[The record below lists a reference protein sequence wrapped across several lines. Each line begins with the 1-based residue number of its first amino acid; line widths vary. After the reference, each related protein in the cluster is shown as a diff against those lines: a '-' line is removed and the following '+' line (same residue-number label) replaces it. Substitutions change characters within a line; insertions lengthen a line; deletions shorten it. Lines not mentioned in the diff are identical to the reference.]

1 LALEDDPGILDPA
14 KPRRASGVYN
24 LPSIPFCSLIMIR
37 RLSRRLTLKW
47 LSSLAVL
54 GFLPKREATA
64 QEAGDRLDRWDRTP
78 DRVFLGGEFWANP
91 MEDWQVRDGWAECL
105 VSSGNRSIHSLTKA
119 LRRADGS
126 FTMSVRLQKPEGLE
140 NDGGAGFR
148 IGVRSDI
155 DEYRS
160 NCFANGGVDAGI
172 SGDQLFLGRDSVKL
186 EKPFVSGECR
196 LVLTGR
202 PGEGPRYQLEL
213 TASAPDGT
221 ILGSIAFSAQKKFV
235 TGNLALVSQAKREPK
250 GRQEAAAWR
259 FTDWRASGDALE
271 ATPDHRFGPILWTM
285 YSLSDS
291 RGDEG
296 FVMKLSALTGP
307 LAKSAPQEV
316 ELLVEKGGAWQS
328 LGKELL
334 DPDAWAAT
342 FRIPKWDEKA
352 ETPYKVV
359 YREKLSDGSE
369 VVDEWSGKIKANPS
383 GRPLRLGALTCQNDY
398 AFPYEPVAKNL
409 VKLDPD
415 LLYFSGDQLYENH
428 GGFGIIRAPADPA
441 ILNYLRKFYQH
452 GWAFREAMR
461 HAPTICIPD
470 DHDVFQ
476 GNYWGEGGK
485 PMVDSEQDRGASSKG
500 GYVQPVKMVNVV
512 HKTNAGHHPDYYD
525 TTAIEQGM
533 SVYYGD
539 MVYGGV
545 GFAILGDRQ
554 FKSGPEH
561 VKVDG
566 PRADHVV
573 GKDFDTKALDLPGL
587 VLLGERQEK
596 FLEAWGDD
604 WRGHSM
610 KVLLSQ
616 TLFANAATHHG
627 SADGYLKA
635 DLDSGGWPQTPR
647 DRAVTILRKSKA
659 LHVNGDQHLTTMAQY
674 GVEKQRDSN
683 WSFCTPAI
691 AVGYPRWWRPDDL
704 GMPHANRPR
713 HGLPDTGEYL
723 DGFGNE
729 FYVYAVG
736 NPIEPVAK
744 NRYEKAHEKA
754 SGFGLITIDTEAKTY
769 LCESFRFLVDAT
781 NGKPENQFPGW
792 PVTIHQEEN
801 AGANRLG

>member
-1 LALEDDPGILDPA
+1 
-14 KPRRASGVYN
+14 
-24 LPSIPFCSLIMIR
+24 MIR

-47 LSSLAVL
+47 LSSLAVF
-54 GFLPKREATA
+54 GIVPKREAEA
-64 QEAGDRLDRWDRTP
+64 QETGDRLDRWDRTP

-91 MEDWQVRDGWAECL
+91 MEDWQVREGWAECL
-105 VSSGNRSIHSLTKA
+105 VSSGNRSIHSLGKA
-119 LRRADGS
+119 LRRADCS
-126 FTMSVRLQKPEGLE
+126 FTMSVRLFKPVGLGK
-140 NDGGAGFR
+140 DGGAGFR

-160 NCFANGGVDAGI
+160 NCFANGGIDAVI
-172 SGDQLFLGRDSVKL
+172 SGDQLLLGRDSVKL

-196 LVLTGR
+196 LVLTGK
-202 PGEGPRYQLEL
+202 PGEGPRYELEL
-213 TASAPDGT
+213 TATSPDGT
-221 ILGSIAFSAQKKFV
+221 TMGSIAFSAQKQFV
-235 TGNLALVSQAKREPK
+235 TGNIALVSQAKLEPK
-250 GRQEAAAWR
+250 GRKEPASWR

-307 LAKSAPQEV
+307 LAKSAPQEI
-316 ELLVEKGGAWQS
+316 ELLVEKGDAWQS
-328 LGKELL
+328 LGKESL
-334 DPDAWAAT
+334 DPDAWVAT
-342 FRIPKWDEKA
+342 FRIPKWDEKT
-352 ETPYKVV
+352 ETSYKVV

-369 VVDEWSGKIKANPS
+369 VVDEWSGKIKANPE

-428 GGFGIIRAPADPA
+428 GGFGVIRAPADPA

-461 HAPTICIPD
+461 NAPTLCIPD

-476 GNYWGEGGK
+476 GNYWGEGGRA
-485 PMVDSEQDRGASSKG
+485 MTITDEDRGASSKG
-500 GYVQPVKMVNVV
+500 GYIQPVKMVNVV

-525 TTAIEQGM
+525 PTPVEQGM

-573 GKDFDTKALDLPGL
+573 GKDFDTKALDQPGL
-587 VLLGERQEK
+587 ILLGERQEK
-596 FLEAWGDD
+596 FLEAWGND

-627 SADGYLKA
+627 GIDGYLKA

-691 AVGYPRWWRPDDL
+691 AVGYPRWWRPDEL
-704 GMPHANRPR
+704 GMPHQNRPK
-713 HGLPDTGEYL
+713 HGLPDTGEFL

-729 FYVYAVG
+729 VYIYAVG

-754 SGFGLITIDTEAKTY
+754 SGFGLVTIDTEAKTY

-801 AGANRLG
+801 SGVNRLQ